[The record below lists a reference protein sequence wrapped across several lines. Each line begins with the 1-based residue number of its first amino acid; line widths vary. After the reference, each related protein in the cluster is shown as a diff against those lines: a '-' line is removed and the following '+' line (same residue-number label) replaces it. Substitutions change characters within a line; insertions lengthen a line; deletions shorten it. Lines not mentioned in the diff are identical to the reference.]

1 MIPGYISVFR
11 AQETKTYFEL
21 RNYEAARKMGGGE
34 EVADQ
39 NVTYIEKKNRANL
52 LANPITIRHARR
64 WPRSFT
70 SYDTVLFQREIY
82 IIDIPLGCHRPRYPR
97 GLFHRLPLHALR
109 SPGEFQ
115 STSGQ
120 ERRA

>member
-39 NVTYIEKKNRANL
+39 NVTYIEKKK
-52 LANPITIRHARR
+52 
-64 WPRSFT
+64 PRKLIGQSNNDT
-70 SYDTVLFQREIY
+70 SREKMAAFFH
-82 IIDIPLGCHRPRYPR
+82 LVR
-97 GLFHRLPLHALR
+97 HRLIPA
-109 SPGEFQ
+109 
-115 STSGQ
+115 
-120 ERRA
+120 